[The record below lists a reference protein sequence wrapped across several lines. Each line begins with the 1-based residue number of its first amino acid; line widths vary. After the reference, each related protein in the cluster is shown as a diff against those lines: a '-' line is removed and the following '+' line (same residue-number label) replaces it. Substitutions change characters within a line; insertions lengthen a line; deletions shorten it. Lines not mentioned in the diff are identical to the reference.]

1 MVAIGLMLCIKGN
14 CSSNLT
20 LVLVV
25 MTCMRTLQYV
35 GINNK
40 PTRIE

>member
-1 MVAIGLMLCIKGN
+1 MAAIGSMLCVEGN
-14 CSSNLT
+14 FGGNIA
-20 LVLVV
+20 LVMVV

-40 PTRIE
+40 ATAIE